1 MVSIVSQVE
10 TGHEDMIHDAQM
22 DYYGT
27 RLATCS
33 SDRTVR
39 VFEVRKGE
47 QSLVAS
53 LREHEGPVWQVA
65 WAHPMYGRLL
75 ASCGYDRKL
84 IIWQEDQSTWRS
96 IYTYTEHTSSI
107 NSVCWAPHELG
118 LMLACASSD
127 GSVSVLTYTAAHTWH
142 AVKITNA
149 HNVGCNAVS
158 WAPAVSSGGLTQQRL
173 VTGGCDSYV
182 KIWRYESGEWVEE
195 AKLEG
200 HSDWVR
206 DVAWAPSCGLGTSVI
221 ASCSQDC
228 RVLIWT
234 GDNGQFRS
242 KELPSFADVI
252 WHVSWSVT
260 GNILAVSGGDNRV
273 SLWKENT
280 EGQWVCLSDSSKAA
294 EAAAITASAAAG
306 EQQMRPQTVH

>member
-1 MVSIVSQVE
+1 MVSIVNQVD

-33 SDRTVR
+33 SDKTVR
-39 VFEVRKGE
+39 VFEVREGE
-47 QSLVAS
+47 QTLIAS

-65 WAHPMYGRLL
+65 WAHPMFGRLL
-75 ASCGYDRKL
+75 ASCSYDKKL
-84 IIWQEDQSTWRS
+84 IIWQEDQNSWRS
-96 IYTYTEHTSSI
+96 IYTYSDVTSSI
-107 NSVCWAPHELG
+107 NSVCWAPHEHG
-118 LMLACASSD
+118 LSLACASSD
-127 GSVSVLTYTAAHTWH
+127 GSVSVLTYTAQHTWQPI
-142 AVKITNA
+142 KIANA

-158 WAPAVSSGGLTQQRL
+158 WAPAVSGGGSSQQRL

-182 KIWRYESGEWVEE
+182 KIWRLEAGEWVEE

-234 GDNGQFRS
+234 GDNGHYRS
-242 KELPSFADVI
+242 KELPTFADVI

-260 GNILAVSGGDNRV
+260 GNILAVSGGDNKV
-273 SLWKENT
+273 SLWKENP
-280 EGQWVCLSDSSKAA
+280 EGQWVCLSDSSKAGQ
-294 EAAAITASAAAG
+294 SAGAVL
-306 EQQMRPQTVH
+306 EQSSRSQAVH

>member
-1 MVSIVSQVE
+1 MVSIVQQVE

-33 SDRTVR
+33 SDKTVR
-39 VFEVRKGE
+39 VFEVREGE
-47 QSLVAS
+47 QTLTAS
-53 LREHEGPVWQVA
+53 LKEHDGPVWQVA
-65 WAHPMYGRLL
+65 WAHPMFGKLL
-75 ASCGYDRKL
+75 ASCGYDKKV
-84 IIWQEDQSTWRS
+84 IIWQQDDVAWRS
-96 IYTYTEHTSSI
+96 IYTYTGHTSSV
-107 NSVCWAPHELG
+107 NSVCWAPQEHG

-127 GSVSVLTYTAAHTWH
+127 GSVSILTYTSGHVWECA
-142 AVKITNA
+142 KINNA

-158 WAPAVSSGGLTQQRL
+158 WAPAISSGGGSQQRL
-173 VTGGCDSYV
+173 VTGGCDYLV
-182 KIWRYESGEWVEE
+182 KIWRSEGGQWLEE

-200 HSDWVR
+200 HSNWVR

-234 GDNGQFRS
+234 GDNGNYKS
-242 KELPSFADVI
+242 KELPTFADVV

-260 GNILAVSGGDNRV
+260 GNILAVSGGDNKV

-280 EGQWVCLSDSSKAA
+280 EGEWVCLSDSAGSSKQMA
-294 EAAAITASAAAG
+294 EPL
-306 EQQMRPQTVH
+306 QQQQQQPRTQSVM